1 MIPLGGI
8 GSRFQTEGYLTRPKP
23 FIPVLGRVDHGF
35 FQGFGASNGYLQGLI
50 TATVIC
56 SAWTPC
62 KSIQE
67 LQKKYLKL
75 WK

>member
-35 FQGFGASNGYLQGLI
+35 FGGFGDSNGYFEGLI
-50 TATVIC
+50 TAPVIC
-56 SAWTPC
+56 SA
-62 KSIQE
+62 
-67 LQKKYLKL
+67 
-75 WK
+75 

>member
-35 FQGFGASNGYLQGLI
+35 FGVL
-50 TATVIC
+50 V
-56 SAWTPC
+56 TPMG
-62 KSIQE
+62 I
-67 LQKKYLKL
+67 LKG
-75 WK
+75 